1 MLGFSL
7 EKILFIFPVCN
18 FPLICQCRIYANV
31 YWHQAFIAKWGSL
44 WALLIQ
50 GWENYRS
57 ACLVE
62 RGVIYLFAPGIW
74 TEFKIFVKAKR
85 LPFVEGCKACD
96 QLKPSPLLF
105 NHHLCSFPSPV
116 VSWDIVIGY
125 GFTLR
130 HKIQDLQRADINCA
144 DIFVLFLRTL
154 YSS

>member
-1 MLGFSL
+1 MSIIKINEQSLYPCFSHSFFSIYELRNTPHSMLEFSL

-31 YWHQAFIAKWGSL
+31 YWRQAFIAEGSL
-44 WALLIQ
+44 WAPLIQ

-62 RGVIYLFAPGIW
+62 RDVIYLFAPGIW
-74 TEFKIFVKAKR
+74 TEFKIFVKTKR

-105 NHHLCSFPSPV
+105 HHHLCSFPS
-116 VSWDIVIGY
+116 SWY
-125 GFTLR
+125 LET
-130 HKIQDLQRADINCA
+130 
-144 DIFVLFLRTL
+144 
-154 YSS
+154 